1 MKIVDSLVCPACK
14 NDLVRH
20 HDKFGCSNER
30 CIHSKHEY
38 FYVCMDGIPVLISEL
53 ACDTVFSSSQTK
65 PMVVRS
71 GDGGILR
78 WLKRHIVGESSVTK
92 KNIAQFIRALP
103 KGAKK
108 PRVLIIGSGEIG
120 SGTSGLYSSD
130 IELVGTDI
138 YLSPYVNFVAD
149 SHYLPFKNET
159 FDGVVIQAVLEHV
172 VDPPLVVSEIHR
184 VLKADGFVYAETPFM
199 QQVHEG
205 AYDFTR
211 YTVLGHRYLFKNFDR
226 LDTGGLD
233 GVGVALAWSLR
244 SFIHAV
250 TRSRLAAKLI
260 FVPLRYF
267 LALAE
272 KIADPRS
279 LHDANSGS
287 YFLGKK
293 SEKTIVHKEL
303 IKEYQGFQ
311 S

>member
-1 MKIVDSLVCPACK
+1 MKILDNLVCPACK
-14 NDLVRH
+14 NELVRH
-20 HDKFGCSNER
+20 HDKFGCSNEC
-30 CIHSKHEY
+30 CIHSQHDY
-38 FYVCMDGIPVLISEL
+38 FFVCMDNIPILISEHE
-53 ACDTVFSSSQTK
+53 CDTVFSSSQTK

-71 GDGGILR
+71 GNRGVFR

-92 KNIAQFIRALP
+92 KNIAHFIRVLL
-103 KGAKK
+103 KGGKK
-108 PRVLIIGSGEIG
+108 PRVLVIGSGEIG
-120 SGTSGLYSSD
+120 SGTAELYSPE

-138 YLSPYVNFVAD
+138 YLSPNVNFVSDA
-149 SHYLPFKNET
+149 HYLPFKNNS

-172 VDPPLVVSEIHR
+172 VNPQLVVSEIYR
-184 VLKADGFVYAETPFM
+184 VLIDDGVVYAETPFM

-226 LDTGGLD
+226 LDAGGLD
-233 GVGVALAWSLR
+233 GAGVVLAWSLR

-250 TRSRLAAKLI
+250 TRSRLLAKLI

-272 KIADPRS
+272 KIADPKS
-279 LHDANSGS
+279 LHDGNSGS

-293 SEKTIVHKEL
+293 SEKTMTHKEL
-303 IKEYQGFQ
+303 IKEYRGFQ
-311 S
+311 R

>member
-20 HDKFGCSNER
+20 LDKFGCSSER
-30 CIHSKHEY
+30 CIHSKHDY
-38 FYVCMDGIPVLISEL
+38 FFACMDGIPVLISEL
-53 ACDTVFSSSQTK
+53 ASDTVFSSSQLD
-65 PMVVRS
+65 PMVLRS
-71 GDGGILR
+71 GDGGVLR
-78 WLKRHIVGESSVTK
+78 LLKRHIVGESSVTK
-92 KNIAQFIRALP
+92 KNIAHFIRVLL

-108 PRVLIIGSGEIG
+108 PRVLIIGSAEIG
-120 SGTSGLYSSD
+120 SGTDELYSSD

-138 YLSPYVNFVAD
+138 YLSSYVNFVAD
-149 SHYLPFKNET
+149 AHYLPFKNKS
-159 FDGVVIQAVLEHV
+159 FDGVFIQAVLEHV
-172 VDPPLVVSEIHR
+172 VDPQLVVSEIHR
-184 VLKADGFVYAETPFM
+184 VLTTDGVVYAETPFM

-226 LDTGGLD
+226 LDAGGLD
-233 GVGVALAWSLR
+233 GVGVVLAWSFR

-250 TRSRLAAKLI
+250 TRSRLMAKLI
-260 FVPLRYF
+260 FVPLKYF
-267 LALAE
+267 LTLAE

-293 SEKTIVHKEL
+293 SEKTMAHKDL
-303 IKEYQGFQ
+303 IKEYQGFKH
-311 S
+311 

>member
-1 MKIVDSLVCPACK
+1 MKIEDSLVCPACK
-14 NDLVRH
+14 NELVRH
-20 HDKFGCSNER
+20 HDKFGCSSER
-30 CIHSKHEY
+30 CIHSELDH
-38 FYVCMDGIPVLISEL
+38 FFVCTDGIPILISEL
-53 ACDTVFSSSQTK
+53 ACDTVFSYSQSK

-71 GDGGILR
+71 GDGGAFR
-78 WLKRHIVGESSVTK
+78 WLKRHIVGESNVTK
-92 KNIAQFIRALP
+92 NNVSHFIRVLL
-103 KGAKK
+103 KDAKK

-120 SGTSGLYSSD
+120 SGIARLYSSD
-130 IELVGTDI
+130 IELIGTDI
-138 YLSPYVNFVAD
+138 YLSPHVNFVAD
-149 SHYLPFKNET
+149 SHYLPFKNKT

-184 VLKADGFVYAETPFM
+184 VLKANGLVYAETPFM

-226 LDTGGLD
+226 IDTGGLD

-250 TRSRLAAKLI
+250 TRSRLVAKII

-267 LALAE
+267 LAIVE

-293 SEKTIVHKEL
+293 SKKTMVHKEL

-311 S
+311 R

>member
-14 NDLVRH
+14 SDLVRH
-20 HDKFGCSNER
+20 LDKFGCSSER
-30 CIHSKHEY
+30 CIHSKRDH
-38 FYVCMDGIPVLISEL
+38 FFACMDGIPVLISEL
-53 ACDTVFSSSQTK
+53 ASDTVFSSSQLD
-65 PMVVRS
+65 PMVLRS
-71 GDGGILR
+71 GDGGVLR
-78 WLKRHIVGESSVTK
+78 LLKRHIVGESSVTK
-92 KNIAQFIRALP
+92 KNIAHFIRVLL

-120 SGTSGLYSSD
+120 SGTAELYSSD

-138 YLSPYVNFVAD
+138 YLSSYVNFVAD
-149 SHYLPFKNET
+149 AHYLPFKNKS
-159 FDGVVIQAVLEHV
+159 FDGVFIQAVLEHV
-172 VDPPLVVSEIHR
+172 VDPQLVVSEIHR
-184 VLKADGFVYAETPFM
+184 VLTTDGVVYAETPFM

-226 LDTGGLD
+226 LDAGGLD
-233 GVGVALAWSLR
+233 GVGVVLAWSLR

-250 TRSRLAAKLI
+250 TRSRLIAKLI
-260 FVPLRYF
+260 FVPLKYF
-267 LALAE
+267 LTLVE

-293 SEKTIVHKEL
+293 SEKTMSHKDA
-303 IKEYQGFQ
+303 IQEYAGCDK
-311 S
+311 